1 MASELVYLR
10 DLDGTGSMHVCASG
24 DGGAIAYAPAVTRP
38 APVYAGMVE
47 RFYIDCEFD
56 GHGGQLLS
64 MALVRQDGDSIHI
77 RTTAEPNDPWVQQNV
92 MPVIDSHMAAK
103 SATGIDVYGVGAVV
117 RAFIGDVRAPV
128 IIADSPVDIWRFCQ
142 AVSTSPSGGWA
153 SAEYPLMTFEVHNVD
168 CYPTALPS
176 AVRHN
181 AWWDAMALRE
191 KLETAATALTALTER
206 NKALEAEVERLRK
219 LTAGQWFYTAGY
231 DSEDCRDSPG
241 DVLECLDMKPG
252 RHVVGVDVATPLPS
266 IWLAVHVR
274 TNEEMDAA
282 ESYHRV
288 IYTEHAT
295 EALATAALGDRP

>member
-1 MASELVYLR
+1 MASEMKPCPFCGWEGASVVTDCGTSFVR
-10 DLDGTGSMHVCASG
+10 CQDCEARTGSTDTGPIA
-24 DGGAIAYAPAVTRP
+24 AIARWNARP
-38 APVYAGMVE
+38 APEYAGLVE
-47 RFYIDCEFD
+47 RLGDAEL
-56 GHGGQLLS
+56 QRLLKD
-64 MALVRQDGDSIHI
+64 L
-77 RTTAEPNDPWVQQNV
+77 TP
-92 MPVIDSHMAAK
+92 
-103 SATGIDVYGVGAVV
+103 Y
-117 RAFIGDVRAPV
+117 
-128 IIADSPVDIWRFCQ
+128 
-142 AVSTSPSGGWA
+142 
-153 SAEYPLMTFEVHNVD
+153 
-168 CYPTALPS
+168 
-176 AVRHN
+176 
-181 AWWDAMALRE
+181 RE
-191 KLETAATALTALTER
+191 KTIGSLRIDMGEVRKICRAVEVCDEAATALTALTER

-231 DSEDCRDSPG
+231 DSEDCLDSPG